1 MITKI
6 YGLIEGFSEK
16 GVHLRVGGL
25 VYEVMLMTVDR
36 REMESVYL
44 PGQPLELYTLH
55 YIEGGVG
62 GGSLTPVLIG
72 FQKESDR
79 EFFQLFTKVE
89 GIGTSNGLRML
100 NAPIPRLARA
110 IEDQDIKFL
119 CTMKQVGDR
128 TARKIVANMMG
139 KMMPFLLV
147 EDEEPDQ
154 VAGRVGMEPVSK
166 EDAQWT
172 RLREEAQIVLE
183 QLGHSPN
190 EARKLLDKV
199 AERRE
204 GLKTLQDILN
214 QVYGSPG

>member
-1 MITKI
+1 MITKV
-6 YGLIEGFSEK
+6 YGIIEGFSDR
-16 GVHLRVGGL
+16 GVCLRVGGL

-36 REMESVYL
+36 REMESTFL

-62 GGSLTPVLIG
+62 GGNLVPVLIG

-89 GIGTSNGLRML
+89 GIGTSNALRML

-110 IEDQDIKFL
+110 IEDQDIKLL

-128 TARKIVANMMG
+128 TARKIVASMMG
-139 KMMPFLLV
+139 KMLPFLLV
-147 EDEEPDQ
+147 EDELPDG
-154 VAGRVGMEPVSK
+154 VPGGAGAEPVSK
-166 EDAQWT
+166 EEARWL

-190 EARKLLDKV
+190 EARKLLDKA
-199 AERRE
+199 AEKQDS
-204 GLKTLQDILN
+204 LQTLQDILD
-214 QVYGSPG
+214 QVYGSK